1 MSAYAGARFI
11 TSANRRDQ
19 FPPDVGTEVAVA
31 GRSNAGKSSA
41 INALTRRRSLARTSK
56 TPGQTQLI
64 NFFELEPQRRLVDLP
79 GYGYAKV
86 PPAMKAHWQQLVSGY
101 LGSRGSLTGLLLIVD
116 SRRGLNEDDLTL
128 LHWAQRDSVGAHV
141 LLSKCDK
148 LTRNEAKS
156 QLRQAQ
162 AALSGLASAQL
173 FSAHGGQGVDEAREA
188 LERLLIKSPGDS
200 GGRTT
205 GAD

>member
-1 MSAYAGARFI
+1 MSVYAGARFI
-11 TSANRRDQ
+11 TSANRLDQ
-19 FPPDVGTEVAVA
+19 FPPDLGTEVAVA

-41 INALTRRRSLARTSK
+41 INALTQRRSLARTSK

-86 PPAMKAHWQQLVSGY
+86 PPAMKAHWEQLVSGY
-101 LGSRGSLTGLLLIVD
+101 LGSRASLSGVLLIVD
-116 SRRGLNEDDLTL
+116 ARRGLNEDDLTV
-128 LHWAQRDSVGAHV
+128 LHWAKRDSVAAHV

-148 LTRNEAKS
+148 LTRNEAKT

-162 AALSGLASAQL
+162 TALAGLASAQL
-173 FSAHGGQGVDEAREA
+173 FSAHAGEGVDEARKA
-188 LERLLIKSPGDS
+188 LEGLLTKSPGDS